1 MAVKSGLRLISF
13 YALLIA
19 TTVQGVTPGTYTVV
33 SAWALQRLDTFASA
47 GQADTRYGGI
57 PNNDRPAPSNDA
69 DHDGAQ
75 DESAIPNEHW
85 IETIHSQPQATPSD
99 QMAWANVLCGTP
111 LRGPAPC
118 RRNGH
123 RPHILALSDDL
134 LILSHS
140 VVLIDTSMPQ
150 AEAVGSA
157 GRSERHISCAWP
169 RPESAAQSLA

>member
-33 SAWALQRLDTFASA
+33 SPWALQRLDTFASA

-57 PNNDRPAPSNDA
+57 PNNDRPAPLNDA

-99 QMAWANVLCGTP
+99 QMAWAHVL
-111 LRGPAPC
+111 RAHSRFAGPRHAAAMVTDPISSLC
-118 RRNGH
+118 R
-123 RPHILALSDDL
+123 
-134 LILSHS
+134 
-140 VVLIDTSMPQ
+140 MM
-150 AEAVGSA
+150 
-157 GRSERHISCAWP
+157 C
-169 RPESAAQSLA
+169 